1 MYADKMTDSMR
12 QTIEETDRR
21 RTMQLAYNE
30 EHGITPQAII
40 KARNRIIGVDKDEEL
55 AESKPQSR
63 RKKDESAHSAKA
75 QYATASFYNEFST
88 AVNIAADPIIPYMT
102 EAEIGRTI
110 ERQRMEMVEAAKRMD
125 FMEAARLRDE
135 IIKLEQLQNELTT
148 KHDND

>member
-1 MYADKMTDSMR
+1 MKNLR
-12 QTIEETDRR
+12 
-21 RTMQLAYNE
+21 
-30 EHGITPQAII
+30 
-40 KARNRIIGVDKDEEL
+40 KASHNLI
-55 AESKPQSR
+55 
-63 RKKDESAHSAKA
+63 AK
-75 QYATASFYNEFST
+75 T

-148 KHDND
+148 KHGND